1 MTNGAT
7 SASLSR
13 FGGTE
18 VRWSKVSYRFT
29 TYKCVHH
36 DPSTV
41 STFTIKC
48 LPPSSICYI
57 TCGKHYLARI
67 FSTLPRVPCG
77 PFRTKVPRYTKSVV
91 QNVTCTSLLFTMSFV
106 RTDAKPRGN
115 SIPRA
120 DWTDELRLQCRNSGH
135 SSPLWPVT
143 YLVGLAMIP
152 GTRMIYV
159 VLFMAR
165 CGFGNLRM
173 LPGFALLVGR
183 EAGNDVLTRERITR
197 QY

>member
-1 MTNGAT
+1 VAEDKETASRDCLASWGESHSLSKPSHVKIRMTNGAT

-18 VRWSKVSYRFT
+18 VRWSNVSYRFT

-91 QNVTCTSLLFTMSFV
+91 QNVTCTSLLFTTSFV

-120 DWTDELRLQCRNSGH
+120 DWADELRLQCQNSGH

-143 YLVGLAMIP
+143 YLGGLAMIP
-152 GTRMIYV
+152 GTRTIYCLWRAV
-159 VLFMAR
+159 
-165 CGFGNLRM
+165 
-173 LPGFALLVGR
+173 AL
-183 EAGNDVLTRERITR
+183 DI
-197 QY
+197 